1 MKKPEVT
8 KYYVARNKNGSVFLF
23 NNKPVKSKKQGF
35 WKIDGRPSA
44 DNLMLL
50 LEGALSMPENGHV
63 IPHWEDDEPMA
74 VTLALIPYESIK
86 PELVT
91 EIRILTR

>member
-1 MKKPEVT
+1 MKKPEIT
-8 KYYVARNKNGSVFLF
+8 KYYVARNKNGSVFLY
-23 NNKPVKSKKQGF
+23 NKKPIKSEKQGS

-44 DNLMLL
+44 VNLMLL
-50 LEGALSMPENGHV
+50 LKGALSMSEQGNV
-63 IPHWEDDEPMA
+63 TPHWEDNEPTLVA
-74 VTLALIPYESIK
+74 LALVPYESIK

>member
-8 KYYVARNKNGSVFLF
+8 KYYVARNKNGNVYLF

-35 WKIDGRPSA
+35 WKIDGRPSH

-50 LEGALSMPENGHV
+50 LEGALSMPKFGDV
-63 IPHWEDDEPMA
+63 IPHWEDDEPTLVA
-74 VTLALIPYESIK
+74 LALVPYESIE

>member
-35 WKIDGRPSA
+35 WKIDGTPSPK
-44 DNLMLL
+44 NLMIL
-50 LEGALSMPENGHV
+50 LEGAVSFDEFGAV
-63 IPHWEDDEPMA
+63 TPHWEDDEPMLVA
-74 VTLALIPYESIK
+74 LALIPYESIE

>member
-8 KYYVARNKNGSVFLF
+8 KYYVARNKNGDVFLF

-35 WKIDGRPSA
+35 WKIDGRPSPR
-44 DNLMLL
+44 NLMLH
-50 LEGALSMPENGHV
+50 LEGALSMSEHGHV
-63 IPHWEDDEPMA
+63 TPHWEDDEPTLVA
-74 VTLALIPYESIK
+74 LALIPYESIE

>member
-8 KYYVARNKNGSVFLF
+8 KYYVARNKNGGVFLF
-23 NNKPVKSKKQGF
+23 NNKPVKSKEIGA
-35 WKIDGRPSA
+35 WKIDGKVTSG
-44 DNLMLL
+44 NLMLH
-50 LEGALSMPENGHV
+50 LEGALSIEEHGHV
-63 IPHWEDDEPMA
+63 IPHWEDDEPIA
-74 VTLALIPYESIK
+74 VTLALIPYESIE

>member
-8 KYYVARNKNGSVFLF
+8 KYYVARNKNGSVYLF
-23 NNKPVKSKKQGF
+23 NNKPVKSKKHGF

-63 IPHWEDDEPMA
+63 IPHWEDDEPTLVA
-74 VTLALIPYESIK
+74 LALIPYESIE

>member
-8 KYYVARNKNGSVFLF
+8 KYYVARDKNGGVYLY
-23 NNKPVKSKKQGF
+23 NNKPVKSEEEGF

-63 IPHWEDDEPMA
+63 TPHWEDDEPTLVA
-74 VTLALIPYESIK
+74 LALIPYESIE

-91 EIRILTR
+91 EVKILTR

>member
-23 NNKPVKSKKQGF
+23 NNKPVKSKEQGF
-35 WKIDGRPSA
+35 WVIDGKPSA
-44 DNLMLL
+44 DNLMLRL
-50 LEGALSMPENGHV
+50 DGALSMPENGHV
-63 IPHWEDDEPMA
+63 IPHWEDDEPTLVA
-74 VTLALIPYESIK
+74 LALIPYESIE

>member
-35 WKIDGRPSA
+35 WKIDGEIST

-50 LEGALSMPENGHV
+50 LEGALSMPENGPV
-63 IPHWEDDEPMA
+63 IPHWEDDEPTLVA
-74 VTLALIPYESIK
+74 LALIPYESIE

>member
-8 KYYVARNKNGSVFLF
+8 KYYVARNKNGGVFLF
-23 NNKPVKSKKQGF
+23 NKKPVKSQKQGF

-63 IPHWEDDEPMA
+63 TPHWEDDEPTLVA
-74 VTLALIPYESIK
+74 LALIPYESIE

-91 EIRILTR
+91 EVKILTR

>member
-1 MKKPEVT
+1 MKKPEIA

-23 NNKPVKSKKQGF
+23 NKKPVKSKKQGF

-50 LEGALSMPENGHV
+50 LKGALSMPDKV
-63 IPHWEDDEPMA
+63 MSSPHWEDNEPTLVA
-74 VTLALIPYESIK
+74 LALVPYESIK

>member
-1 MKKPEVT
+1 MKKPEIT
-8 KYYVARNKNGSVFLF
+8 KYYVARNKNGRVYLF
-23 NNKPVKSKKQGF
+23 NNKPVKSKKHGL
-35 WKIDGRPSA
+35 WLIDGEISP
-44 DNLMLL
+44 DNLMLH
-50 LEGALSMPENGHV
+50 LEGAISMGDHGDV

>member
-1 MKKPEVT
+1 MNYLKK
-8 KYYVARNKNGSVFLF
+8 AI
-23 NNKPVKSKKQGF
+23 KSDGTEITYEDKQGF

-50 LEGALSMPENGHV
+50 LKGALSMPEQGNV
-63 IPHWEDDEPMA
+63 VPHWEDNEPTLVA
-74 VTLALIPYESIK
+74 LALVPYESIE

>member
-8 KYYVARNKNGSVFLF
+8 RYYVARNKNGSVFLF

-35 WKIDGRPSA
+35 WKIDGKPSA
-44 DNLMLL
+44 DNLMLHL
-50 LEGALSMPENGHV
+50 DGALSMIEHGY
-63 IPHWEDDEPMA
+63 ITPHWEDDEPLA
-74 VTLALIPYESIK
+74 VSLALIPYESIE

-91 EIRILTR
+91 EVRILTR

>member
-8 KYYVARNKNGSVFLF
+8 KYYVARNKNGGVFLF
-23 NNKPVKSKKQGF
+23 NNKPVKSKKGGL
-35 WKIDGRPSA
+35 WVIDGEISP
-44 DNLMLL
+44 DNLMLQL
-50 LEGALSMPENGHV
+50 QGALSMHDHGHV
-63 IPHWEDDEPMA
+63 IPHWEDNEPTLVA
-74 VTLALIPYESIK
+74 LALIPYESIE

>member
-8 KYYVARNKNGSVFLF
+8 KYYVARNKNGRVFLY

-35 WKIDGRPSA
+35 WKVGGEISP
-44 DNLMLL
+44 DNLMLH
-50 LEGALSMPENGHV
+50 LEGALSMGDHGHV
-63 IPHWEDDEPMA
+63 IPHWEDDEPMLVA
-74 VTLALIPYESIK
+74 LALIPYESIK

>member
-8 KYYVARNKNGSVFLF
+8 RYYVARNKDGGVFLY
-23 NNKPVKSKKQGF
+23 NNKPFKSKKQGF
-35 WKIDGRPSA
+35 WKINGKPSA
-44 DNLMLL
+44 DNLMLHL
-50 LEGALSMPENGHV
+50 AGALCMSEHGHV
-63 IPHWEDDEPMA
+63 TPHWEDDEPMLVA
-74 VTLALIPYESIK
+74 LALIPYESIE